1 MSITSFIRWSILKDN
16 FLCSKCNLLIQV
28 WLYISPDLGIV
39 CIHQWLNFILFI
51 FLSGVGTFFS
61 TLIVQWYICLST
73 HLCILSS
80 TWTVQCHIIIL
91 LPSRVPCVTDGWCY
105 VILLSSVLCYCME
118 GCMYL
123 FDMSLVSL
131 ILRVSHGWFSVMFV
145 LYLSPVRGTLCPKW
159 MV

>member
-1 MSITSFIRWSILKDN
+1 MSITSFIRSSILKDN

-39 CIHQWLNFILFI
+39 CIHEWLNFILFI

-61 TLIVQWYICLST
+61 TWIVQWYIFLST

-91 LPSRVPCVTDGWCY
+91 LSSRVPCVTDGWCY
-105 VILLSSVLCYCME
+105 VILLYFFRVGYRVLQTD
-118 GCMYL
+118 GT
-123 FDMSLVSL
+123 MSYYYHRYYV
-131 ILRVSHGWFSVMFV
+131 IAWKVA
-145 LYLSPVRGTLCPKW
+145 CI
-159 MV
+159 